1 MASKGLLKQWNCN
14 VIHSVKMTD
23 VVLQNGESLQ
33 SQRIRNVIFCL
44 KSNLKTGFEGFLDN

>member
-33 SQRIRNVIFCL
+33 SQRITNVIFCL